1 MDYHL
6 DLCGLWDFAYRADR
20 TFDLDTLPSD
30 QEFCTDMPIPGYWDD
45 HLDRLKH
52 TSLWSR
58 DVRFNPNYRQIEYP
72 LGSGKP
78 FDTSL
83 PFLLGNGW
91 YRRRLR
97 IPAQWKD
104 HVVLLRI
111 AGAKMDLAVWI
122 NGQPIILHQ
131 NHLAGLCLPIQKMLR
146 PGETNEI
153 ILGVSNL
160 RQNLVSC
167 ETRGYKGFSA
177 GIYGPVSIEASPQ
190 YAISDVHAYPDPDLN
205 TLHVEVEG
213 TGLDSVSPRFHWS
226 IRETSEGPA
235 LLEGVSDTDHFA
247 CSIEGLT
254 PWSDQNPCL
263 YHLEVQAYLGNVP
276 CGRYARRLGIRYLQT
291 RGQSILLN
299 GTPTLLR
306 GLTDHGYFPL
316 TCTPPM
322 DTAYYRK
329 AVQKYQE
336 IGFNW
341 IRFHTTAPHEAYL
354 DACDELGMM
363 VQVEAPN
370 GFDNTQWEQILRR
383 CRRHP
388 SVVLYCGG
396 NEVPLTDSILDQL
409 EYCRQLQQQLV
420 PDALFSP
427 MEALLGADWLPDE
440 GNVCEKP
447 LPHDPEKM
455 VRVRA
460 MSDVL
465 EPQKHIGIG
474 VAGTRWQDL
483 EPLISFYERPYLS
496 HEVGILDTY
505 IPLDLEKRYEGTR
518 IGTSLFSGARALL
531 QEAGLLE
538 SAPLYYR
545 HSCYW
550 SAVLRKLDIEL
561 LRLTRGV
568 SGYDYLGAI
577 DCHWHRCGYTPGI
590 LNEFHEYKPGEDAAQ
605 ILRYN
610 GESLVLA
617 DLGEHR
623 NYRCGEE
630 ITFSV
635 FSSLYGSHT
644 EGPATLEV
652 RLTGSR
658 QRLFGSASYDISR
671 VPLYDRALLQQITL
685 TAPTLSQPEPCCL
698 SLRLIGPDYML
709 ENQYSLW
716 LFPDVQP
723 DWQDIRAF
731 HHADPDLLP
740 FLQSGGRALI
750 LSPLNMSWQP
760 LHFRKL
766 NAGRTLGTTATVL
779 HDHPVWEGF
788 PQEGW
793 CDLQFYPMMEP
804 ACSVVFDKHMPLPF
818 HPILETVHSYKIIRK
833 QAAMFEFTV
842 GAGRALVCTLQM
854 EGDDP
859 AQKYLL
865 AQILKYMRSSAF
877 QPADALTPDAA
888 ERMLLGGQAL
898 TMEEDP
904 DIGPDGN
911 AVVLH

>member
-190 YAISDVHAYPDPDLN
+190 YAISDVYAYPDPDLN

-299 GTPTLLR
+299 GTPTLL
-306 GLTDHGYFPL
+306 
-316 TCTPPM
+316 
-322 DTAYYRK
+322 
-329 AVQKYQE
+329 
-336 IGFNW
+336 I
-341 IRFHTTAPHEAYL
+341 
-354 DACDELGMM
+354 
-363 VQVEAPN
+363 
-370 GFDNTQWEQILRR
+370 
-383 CRRHP
+383 
-388 SVVLYCGG
+388 
-396 NEVPLTDSILDQL
+396 
-409 EYCRQLQQQLV
+409 
-420 PDALFSP
+420 SP
-427 MEALLGADWLPDE
+427 
-440 GNVCEKP
+440 
-447 LPHDPEKM
+447 
-455 VRVRA
+455 
-460 MSDVL
+460 
-465 EPQKHIGIG
+465 
-474 VAGTRWQDL
+474 
-483 EPLISFYERPYLS
+483 
-496 HEVGILDTY
+496 
-505 IPLDLEKRYEGTR
+505 
-518 IGTSLFSGARALL
+518 
-531 QEAGLLE
+531 
-538 SAPLYYR
+538 
-545 HSCYW
+545 
-550 SAVLRKLDIEL
+550 
-561 LRLTRGV
+561 
-568 SGYDYLGAI
+568 
-577 DCHWHRCGYTPGI
+577 
-590 LNEFHEYKPGEDAAQ
+590 
-605 ILRYN
+605 
-610 GESLVLA
+610 
-617 DLGEHR
+617 
-623 NYRCGEE
+623 
-630 ITFSV
+630 
-635 FSSLYGSHT
+635 
-644 EGPATLEV
+644 
-652 RLTGSR
+652 
-658 QRLFGSASYDISR
+658 
-671 VPLYDRALLQQITL
+671 
-685 TAPTLSQPEPCCL
+685 
-698 SLRLIGPDYML
+698 
-709 ENQYSLW
+709 
-716 LFPDVQP
+716 
-723 DWQDIRAF
+723 
-731 HHADPDLLP
+731 
-740 FLQSGGRALI
+740 
-750 LSPLNMSWQP
+750 
-760 LHFRKL
+760 
-766 NAGRTLGTTATVL
+766 
-779 HDHPVWEGF
+779 
-788 PQEGW
+788 
-793 CDLQFYPMMEP
+793 
-804 ACSVVFDKHMPLPF
+804 
-818 HPILETVHSYKIIRK
+818 
-833 QAAMFEFTV
+833 
-842 GAGRALVCTLQM
+842 
-854 EGDDP
+854 
-859 AQKYLL
+859 
-865 AQILKYMRSSAF
+865 
-877 QPADALTPDAA
+877 
-888 ERMLLGGQAL
+888 
-898 TMEEDP
+898 
-904 DIGPDGN
+904 
-911 AVVLH
+911 